1 VEHLLSGGGIE
12 VDQRDQRGDTALLV
26 AAAKGH
32 IAVIDTLLAH
42 GASVNARN
50 RAGDCSV
57 LVAARGAH
65 WAVLRRLAIVKGAAL
80 NVNDTRNQESAL
92 HFAARYGDA
101 GVCKLLIQRKADV
114 NSLDVSNYTPLCRA
128 AWREDEG
135 IVSMLLSARATLHT
149 RAGQS
154 GETALMLAIR
164 GEIPSCVEQL
174 VAAGARGVASLSF
187 ESSKGQIGAALA
199 LRMKLAVG
207 RGQARWAKE
216 QRMALLIGT
225 ISHTSPLRI
234 WARDALFDTNTV
246 KEIFAFLG
254 PPVSATAHATLA
266 VSKILLSPSLS
277 SSPSAAPL
285 IARPALLP
293 PVALAGLPTDPSVSV
308 AHLSVR
314 TRRRTEPDATAVSP
328 GEEAGTEAASGERR
342 KRNKKESRKA
352 RRKANI
358 DDGAGAL
365 AFLQQY

>member
-1 VEHLLSGGGIE
+1 
-12 VDQRDQRGDTALLV
+12 VDQRDQGGDTALLV

-65 WAVLRRLAIVKGAAL
+65 WAVLRRLAVVKGAAL

-114 NSLDVSNYTPLCRA
+114 NSLDLSNYTPLCRA
-128 AWREDEG
+128 AWRGDEG
-135 IVSMLLSARATLHT
+135 IVSMLLSARARVNT

-164 GEIPSCVEQL
+164 GEFPSCVEEL
-174 VAAGARGVASLSF
+174 VAAGARGVANLSF
-187 ESSKGQIGAALA
+187 ESSKGQNGAALA

-216 QRMALLIGT
+216 QKMALLIGT

-254 PPVSATAHATLA
+254 PPASATAQATLFFP
-266 VSKILLSPSLS
+266 SSSSPSLS

-285 IARPALLP
+285 FAPPAPLP
-293 PVALAGLPTDPSVSV
+293 PVALAGPPADPPVSV

-314 TRRRTEPDATAVSP
+314 TRRRTEPDATAVSS
-328 GEEAGTEAASGERR
+328 GEEEEVGIEGASGERR

-352 RRKANI
+352 RRKANVAE
-358 DDGAGAL
+358 GAGAL